1 MEMAIVIISYSC
13 IESFILTSL
22 RLLHPGTW
30 QAAGHGLHGLETS
43 GRTGYGEGDLTELSK
58 DEGMAVGC
66 SFTV

>member
-13 IESFILTSL
+13 IESFVLTSL

-30 QAAGHGLHGLETS
+30 QAAGHGLHGFETS

-58 DEGMAVGC
+58 EESMAVGC
-66 SFTV
+66 SITV